1 MKKTTHQ
8 YCEKKWTQG
17 DEWWIWSHHGS
28 TWKQHVGMVGNG
40 GNRFLSRTHWATE
53 LWHSLVGKP
62 IHPSPI
68 CAMDCHGP
76 NMVRNGMVLQ
86 AYQHKSTITKDSWW
100 WLYQSCVNPMTN
112 SFWRQKNNMFFTAG
126 HTVDGRNPQLV
137 TMSNYEPPQ
146 IMGLFHGINC
156 PIHQLVQDFFQPS
169 TGCFHFSF
177 LIMAIFILHMFKQ
190 F

>member
-1 MKKTTHQ
+1 MAAPCGVPSSKGSKVSTSRGPKMKKTTHQ

-112 SFWRQKNNMFFTAG
+112 SFWRQKNNMF
-126 HTVDGRNPQLV
+126 L
-137 TMSNYEPPQ
+137 
-146 IMGLFHGINC
+146 L
-156 PIHQLVQDFFQPS
+156 QDILWMEEIPS
-169 TGCFHFSF
+169 W
-177 LIMAIFILHMFKQ
+177 
-190 F
+190 